1 MSTPINKSIVCV
13 LLLCLMLAGFAA
25 VLTWEGIHILVSYR
39 SRDIL
44 RKLDGLAELVS
55 ASDIRFHDAIDALF
69 SEKLEVNTEL
79 TVLALRLAAE
89 DGCSLED
96 FRTED
101 GVLLRVKDG
110 KLSYPEGFSPNA
122 LPVPER
128 FWENPEES
136 SFYTTYRPEPDGP
149 DQSVLVI
156 WQPVT
161 ADYIY
166 VDWTTDDEIEG
177 SIQAVDH
184 FGDILDWAEDI
195 YGGKII
201 LLWEKDGELAFFSNS
216 KEYEERY
223 DTPAELGITR
233 ELMAAGEG
241 LLEIEGQEYLC
252 TFRAVPSSK
261 EARELTLA
269 FLTAQDPKGL
279 HPQALALAL
288 TLAALPILLPL
299 IIWLTSLQQEG
310 HAISEDGRWR
320 SHHPDAVR
328 RFTAASGLLGT
339 LALFLAGAFL
349 CTLFNLYETS
359 VTDRRS
365 VSAIKTAV
373 ESRVEWLGWSERE
386 EDAWREYYARRIA
399 KLLGR
404 FPSLQRR
411 EVLEEFSDLIGS
423 NFILVFDT
431 KGEEIMGSGPY
442 RHFRLNAEDDKQLQD
457 FMRLTKGV
465 PSIVHKPDVD
475 KTTGLYC
482 QQVGANLLLENGD
495 YGALLFFFPAD
506 PETEDELRE
515 TGNLLVSLFTPPF
528 YINFV
533 ADQQNH
539 EILFASED
547 ISIPVGSDAHRIIYD
562 DVFSQGFNYFR
573 INNNPYYGAFIESP
587 ELSCF
592 YLSPAALIGESSL
605 RYAAVTAGLF
615 FLMYAVIAVIMLWGY
630 TPERYQHIF
639 QESQKKGP
647 APVFEEDDT
656 EDDESAGLPRF
667 TPALR
672 RGLSR
677 WQSKTPEAKAL
688 LGFQLVMGLIVLTAA
703 LLFFTRQ
710 DSEGFSII
718 RFLLYGEWTRGFNY
732 FAFSSILLLWGTLSI
747 GMIFLRFLVRVLSEA
762 LGSKGETILRLLLN
776 LTEYAA
782 AITALCFSLILL
794 GINIAPLIGVMGILS
809 LAFSLGSQSLVQD
822 VLAGITIV
830 FEREYQVG
838 DVVQINDF
846 KGQVLEIG
854 VRSTKLLGL
863 GNNVKIIGN
872 RNVNEVLNMTRMNSW
887 YVMKLRIPGDQPLET
902 VETMLQRELPK
913 LEGKIRHVIS
923 GPFYR
928 GVVNLGE
935 GGMPGG
941 KNAYDLTIIAEY
953 REEDYLKVQRNLNRA
968 IKELFT
974 KEGINYF

>member
-1 MSTPINKSIVCV
+1 MRMSTPIKKCIVCV

-25 VLTWEGIHILVSYR
+25 VLTRQGVSILGNHR

-44 RKLDGLAELVS
+44 QKMDGLTELVAAAD
-55 ASDIRFHDAIDALF
+55 ASFLDTLDTLF
-69 SEKLEVNTEL
+69 NEKLEVNVEL
-79 TVLALRLAAE
+79 TAMALRFAAE
-89 DGCSLED
+89 DGCSLEN

-110 KLSYPEGFSPNA
+110 KLIYPNGFRPDA
-122 LPVPER
+122 LPLPER
-128 FWENPEES
+128 FWERPDES
-136 SFYTTYRPEPDGP
+136 TIYTGYRPGP
-149 DQSVLVI
+149 GAPE
-156 WQPVT
+156 QPVVVLWKPVT
-161 ADYIY
+161 SDSIY
-166 VDWTTDDEIEG
+166 VDWTAEEEIMDSLE
-177 SIQAVDH
+177 AENH
-184 FGDILDWAEDI
+184 FGVILDWGEEI

-201 LLWEKDGELAFFSNS
+201 ILWENDGELAFFSNS
-216 KEYEERY
+216 TDYEERY
-223 DTPAELGITR
+223 ETPAELGITP
-233 ELMAAGEG
+233 ELMEAGEG

-252 TFRAVPSSK
+252 TFRPIPSH
-261 EARELTLA
+261 EEGRALTLA
-269 FLTAQDPKGL
+269 FLTARDPKGL
-279 HPQALALAL
+279 HPRALALAL
-288 TLAALPILLPL
+288 TLITLPVLLPL
-299 IIWLTSLQQEG
+299 IIWLTSMQQEG
-310 HAISEDGRWR
+310 HATAEEGRWR
-320 SHHPDAVR
+320 SHHPYAVR

-339 LALFLAGAFL
+339 LVLFLAGAFL
-349 CTLFNLYETS
+349 CTLFNLYEAS

-373 ESRVEWLGWSERE
+373 ESREKWLDWSEHE
-386 EDAWREYYARRIA
+386 EDTWREYYARRIA
-399 KLLGR
+399 SLLGS
-404 FPSLQRR
+404 FPTLLRQ
-411 EVLEEFSDLIGS
+411 EVLEQFSDKIGS
-423 NFILVFDT
+423 DYMLAFDT
-431 KGEEIMGSGPY
+431 KGEEIVGSGPY
-442 RHFRLNAEDDKQLQD
+442 RHFSLNAEDDEQLRD

-465 PSIVHKPDVD
+465 SSILHESAQD

-495 YGALLFFFPAD
+495 YGALLLSFPAD
-506 PETEDELRE
+506 PETEDKLRE
-515 TGNLLVSLFTPPF
+515 TGNQLVPLFTPPF
-528 YINFV
+528 YLSFV
-533 ADQQNH
+533 ANQNNH
-539 EILFASED
+539 EILLASEE
-547 ISIPVGSDAHRIIYD
+547 ISIPVGSDAHRIIHD
-562 DVFSQGFNYFR
+562 DVLSQGFNYFR
-573 INNNPYYGAFIESP
+573 INNNAYYGAFIESP

-592 YLSPAALIGESSL
+592 YLSPAALIGESSM

-615 FLMYAVIAVIMLWGY
+615 FLMYAVVAAVMLWGY
-630 TPERYQHIF
+630 TPELYQRIF
-639 QESQKKGP
+639 REGRQNGR
-647 APVFEEDDT
+647 APLFEEDDET
-656 EDDESAGLPRF
+656 APLPRF

-672 RGLSR
+672 RRISR
-677 WQSKTPEAKAL
+677 WQSRTPEAKAL
-688 LGFQLVMGLIVLTAA
+688 LGFQLVLGLIALSGA
-703 LLFFTRQ
+703 LLYFTRQ

-732 FAFSSILLLWGTLSI
+732 FAFSSILLLWSMLSI
-747 GMIFLRFLVRVLSEA
+747 GIIFLRFLVRVLSEA
-762 LGSKGETILRLLLN
+762 LGSKGETLLRLLLN
-776 LTEYAA
+776 LAEYAA
-782 AITALCFSLILL
+782 AITALCFSLVLL
-794 GINIAPLIGVMGILS
+794 GLNIAPLIGVMGILS
-809 LAFSLGSQSLVQD
+809 LAFSLGSQNLVQD

-872 RNVNEVLNMTRMNSW
+872 RNINEVLNMTRMNSW

-953 REEDYLKVQRNLNRA
+953 REENYLKVQRNLNRA

>member
-1 MSTPINKSIVCV
+1 MRMSTPIKKCIVCV

-25 VLTWEGIHILVSYR
+25 VLTRQGISILGSHR

-44 RKLDGLAELVS
+44 QKMDGLANLVS
-55 ASDIRFHDAIDALF
+55 ASDTRLLDAIDTLF
-69 SEKLEVNTEL
+69 EEKLEVNIEL
-79 TVLALRLAAE
+79 TALALRLAAE
-89 DGCSLED
+89 DGCSLEN

-101 GVLLRVKDG
+101 GAVLRVKNG
-110 KLSYPEGFSPNA
+110 KLFYPEGFRPDA
-122 LPVPER
+122 LPLPER
-128 FWENPEES
+128 FWERPEES
-136 SFYTTYRPEPDGP
+136 TIFTNYRPEPDAP
-149 DQSVLVI
+149 EEPVLVF
-156 WQPVT
+156 WEPVT
-161 ADYIY
+161 SDSIY
-166 VDWTTDDEIEG
+166 VDWTAEEEITRSLE
-177 SIQAVDH
+177 AENH

-201 LLWEKDGELAFFSNS
+201 VLWEKDGELAFFSNS
-216 KEYEERY
+216 TEYETRY
-223 DTPAELGITR
+223 TMPAELGITR
-233 ELMAAGEG
+233 ELIEAGEG

-252 TFRAVPSSK
+252 AFRPVPSQ
-261 EARELTLA
+261 EEGRELTLA
-269 FLTAQDPKGL
+269 FLTARDPKGL
-279 HPQALALAL
+279 HPRALALAL
-288 TLAALPILLPL
+288 TLITLPILLPL
-299 IIWLTSLQQEG
+299 IIWLTSLQQED

-320 SHHPDAVR
+320 SHHPYAVR

-339 LALFLAGAFL
+339 LVMFLAGAFL
-349 CTLFNLYETS
+349 CMLFNLYETS

-373 ESRVEWLGWSERE
+373 ESREKWLGWSESE
-386 EDAWREYYARRIA
+386 EDTWREYYACRIA
-399 KLLGR
+399 RLLES
-404 FPSLQRR
+404 FPSLQRP
-411 EVLEEFSDLIGS
+411 EVLEQFSDLIGS
-423 NFILVFDT
+423 EFIMAFDT

-442 RHFRLNAEDDKQLQD
+442 RHFRLDAEDDELLRD

-465 PSIVHKPDVD
+465 PSIVHKPAQD

-482 QQVGANLLLENGD
+482 QQVGANLQLENGD

-506 PETEDELRE
+506 PETEDKLRE

-528 YINFV
+528 HLNFV
-533 ADQQNH
+533 VDQKSP
-539 EILFASED
+539 EILLASEE
-547 ISIPVGSDAHRIIYD
+547 ISIPVGSDAHRIIHD
-562 DVFSQGFNYFR
+562 DVISQGFNYFR
-573 INNNPYYGAFIESP
+573 INNNPYYGAFTESP

-592 YLSPAALIGESSL
+592 YLSPAALIGESSM

-615 FLMYAVIAVIMLWGY
+615 FLMYAVVAAVMLWGY
-630 TPERYQHIF
+630 TPELYQRIF
-639 QESQKKGP
+639 GEGQQKGC
-647 APVFEEDDT
+647 APLFEEDD
-656 EDDESAGLPRF
+656 EAAALPRF

-672 RGLSR
+672 RGISH
-677 WQSKTPEAKAL
+677 WQSRTPEAKAL
-688 LGFQLVMGLIVLTAA
+688 LSFQLVLGLIALTGVL
-703 LLFFTRQ
+703 LYLSRR

-732 FAFSSILLLWGTLSI
+732 FAFSSILLLWSMLSI

-762 LGSKGETILRLLLN
+762 LGSKGETLLRLLLN
-776 LTEYAA
+776 LAEYAA

-809 LAFSLGSQSLVQD
+809 LAFSLGSQNLVQD

-935 GGMPGG
+935 GGIPGG

-953 REEDYLKVQRNLNRA
+953 REENYLKVQRNLNRA